1 MARLAE
7 QKGHEY
13 LLRAIPSIVA
23 RVPGARFLLAG
34 EGAYDGL
41 YAAMTWGDGASWNL
55 TGVVFEG
62 ALPTAPEVPESAE

>member
-1 MARLAE
+1 MYAE
-7 QKGHEY
+7 WVDPESGEDAATGD
-13 LLRAIPSIVA
+13 LI
-23 RVPGARFLLAG
+23 LLAG

-41 YAAMTWGDGASWNL
+41 YAAMTLGDGAGWNL